1 MTTLSSKTNRKIN
14 IHNNVVSVENFD
26 AIYKRYAEKV
36 YQKCLSMTKNPEIA
50 KDFTQDIFIKVFCKL
65 DTFQNRSAF
74 LTWLYS
80 ISHNYC
86 LDQLRLSKRMNT
98 EPLLE
103 NYAQEIIEPDQTDPF
118 IAQWYALEQAMNVI
132 SSEEATLLRLK
143 HEQGLS
149 IKLIGERYQISESAV
164 KMRLKRSRDKVCKV
178 CSKQMHWTH

>member
-1 MTTLSSKTNRKIN
+1 MHTLSSTNNKKIN
-14 IHNNVVSVENFD
+14 IYNNVISIDNFE

-36 YQKCLSMTKNPEIA
+36 YQKCLSMTKDPEVA

-80 ISHNYC
+80 VSHNYC

-103 NYAQEIIEPDQTDPF
+103 NYAQEVIEPDQIDPF
-118 IAQWYALEQAMNVI
+118 LTQWRVLEQAMNTI
-132 SSEEATLLRLK
+132 PSEEATLLRLK

-149 IKLIGERYQISESAV
+149 IKLIGEQYQISESAV

-178 CSKQMHWTH
+178 YNQQMCRTL

>member
-1 MTTLSSKTNRKIN
+1 MSTLRLKKNQSIN
-14 IHNNVVSVENFD
+14 ISFNNNSTDNFD

-36 YQKCLSMTKNPEIA
+36 YQKCLSMTKDPEVA

-86 LDQLRLSKRMNT
+86 LDQLRLTKRMNT
-98 EPLLE
+98 EPLIE
-103 NYAQEIIEPDQTDPF
+103 TYTQEVIEPDQADPF
-118 IAQWYALEQAMNVI
+118 LTQWCALEQAMNTI

-178 CSKQMHWTH
+178 YNQQIHQLS